1 MKAVILRRQ
10 QPEMEE
16 LRIPKVSVEIICHTI
31 QQEVLA
37 GEIFLDQ
44 VSNAG
49 YTTMQV
55 LEFFNSHYAY
65 FPLRISAEKSI
76 LLQKLSLLRVN
87 VQGLFH
93 EYETEVS
100 FSLDLKREAI
110 LHMTNGMTLQGQFI
124 IDMPHDHDRT
134 LDLLNAGRHFVPF
147 LLEDT
152 INLIHTLYLYKIEE
166 SF

>member
-1 MKAVILRRQ
+1 
-10 QPEMEE
+10 MEE

-31 QQEVLA
+31 QQEILS

-44 VSNAG
+44 VSSAG
-49 YTTMQV
+49 YTTAQV
-55 LEFFNSHYAY
+55 LDFFNSPAAY
-65 FPLRISAEKSI
+65 FPLRVSGQKSI
-76 LLQKLSLLRVN
+76 LLQKESLFRVD

-93 EYETEVS
+93 EYETEVYS
-100 FSLDLKREAI
+100 FVDLKREAV

-124 IDMPHDHDRT
+124 IDLPHEHDRI
-134 LDLLNAGRHFVPF
+134 LDLLNAGRRFVPF

-166 SF
+166 NSYGSPG